1 MSAKS
6 VEQKYKDLIANVGK
20 GAAHAL
26 FPADIESYMLA
37 IELVSSRGVTIDYF
51 AWPILPDEI
60 RETDTTLTNVRK
72 TMSAV
77 NVQKNPTFNPRQ
89 ISIRGD
95 FGRNFKMLVGGQSI
109 TFAGFG
115 LSLKNGKFKLSTPN
129 LLQNPIPEFSSVAKS
144 GYGCVKL
151 LEAIKEKSKQL
162 DEDGKPYSLYL
173 YNPILGNNYQVEFV
187 SFSQSQ
193 DKNHYNM
200 FPSYTIQLIAIAPLN
215 SVLSRLKNIKSA
227 IKNLTIN
234 GLQKTANSIASNLRQ
249 LKSFKNVKSFIGG

>member
-1 MSAKS
+1 MSAQS
-6 VEQKYKDLIANVGK
+6 VEKLFKEQLDNLGRSAL
-20 GAAHAL
+20 HAL
-26 FPADIESYMLA
+26 FPKDIEAYLLA
-37 IELVSSRGVTIDYF
+37 VELINSKGITVDYF

-60 RETDTTLTNVRK
+60 RETDNTITNVRK

-95 FGRNFKMLVGGQSI
+95 FGRKFKLLLGGNQI

-115 LSLKNGKFKLSTPN
+115 FSIQNGKFNVSVPN
-129 LLQNPIPEFSSVAKS
+129 LLQNPITQFSTIAKT

-151 LEAIKEKSKQL
+151 LEAIKEKSKGL
-162 DEDGKPYSLYL
+162 DEDGKPYSLFL

-187 SFSQSQ
+187 SFGQAQ
-193 DKNHYNM
+193 DKSHYNM
-200 FPSYTIQLIAIAPLN
+200 FPSYNIQLIAIAPLD

-227 IKNLTIN
+227 IKNLTVN
-234 GLQKTANSIASNLRQ
+234 GLQKAANSIVSNLKISK
-249 LKSFKNVKSFIGG
+249 LFGG